1 MALFAHRTLH
11 SRPSSLALALA
22 LALALTRTL
31 ALALAA
37 AVAAAVAS
45 TQQVQA
51 TDFLYTAHPSQSH
64 RRNRRDDSTPLA
76 PDSISL
82 SPVLSFSLSLSHTQ
96 SRFLSPSHPFAPAW
110 SPEPTGGTD
119 LPMKQP
125 HGETARGAATGEERV
140 ARFELSFFFFW
151 ILPKLPIY
159 VAASL
164 QLGDPPS

>member
-76 PDSISL
+76 PDS
-82 SPVLSFSLSLSHTQ
+82 
-96 SRFLSPSHPFAPAW
+96 LSPSHPSSLSLSLSLTHNLA
-110 SPEPTGGTD
+110 SS
-119 LPMKQP
+119 LPLTP
-125 HGETARGAATGEERV
+125 SLPLGLRSRLAERTS
-140 ARFELSFFFFW
+140 R
-151 ILPKLPIY
+151 
-159 VAASL
+159 
-164 QLGDPPS
+164 